1 MNGILNMEG
10 VLSCHTSYTINSN
23 QCICNI
29 EVTDHLANLLDN
41 WGRVLTGP
49 VCPLTF
55 KLRSGGD
62 KETGEDLVQS
72 DCSDPMDVV
81 VLDSV
86 SANGSV
92 QGDKVNEDMPDS
104 SSDTVTPTN
113 SPAVSVA
120 ESAMH
125 ALSSQFQSLGS
136 APPPPVDTPP
146 R

>member
-1 MNGILNMEG
+1 MEG

-29 EVTDHLANLLDN
+29 EVTDNLINLFDN
-41 WGRVLTGP
+41 CGHVLTGP

-62 KETGEDLVQS
+62 EETGEDLVQS

-86 SANGSV
+86 SAGGSV
-92 QGDKVNEDMPDS
+92 QGDEVNDDMLDS
-104 SSDTVTPTN
+104 STDTVTPTN
-113 SPAVSVA
+113 SPSVSVA
-120 ESAMH
+120 KSAMH

-136 APPPPVDTPP
+136 APPPPVDSST